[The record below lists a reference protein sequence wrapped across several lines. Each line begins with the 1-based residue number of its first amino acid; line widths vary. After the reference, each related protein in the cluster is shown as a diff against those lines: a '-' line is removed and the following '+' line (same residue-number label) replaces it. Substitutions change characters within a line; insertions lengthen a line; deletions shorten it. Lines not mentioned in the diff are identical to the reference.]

1 MITELINFGESI
13 LPSLLPILDSQ
24 ICYKTHPDIHT
35 GEYYNYCLNLLA
47 EAVLNHIDPVN
58 VIFGDI
64 DFKFE
69 NSNPIIK
76 IDIQP
81 EHTLV
86 KAGGRSVE
94 EVIMGKVKTFE
105 GDNYL
110 VRIPNFKYYS
120 SLDATIEY
128 SIPNIKNI
136 QTAEDTRCLEYAQT
150 SRYIAPVIYE
160 DVNFEDT
167 GKKETITMFSSN
179 PSPRRAS
186 FSSRA
191 NVVNI
196 KDAFSKEELR
206 VVYYNSKILVNV
218 HQTDHHH
225 TFEELRVLPAL
236 CNGVLIISEEVP
248 LKEEI
253 PYSESIIWS
262 SYDRL
267 PETIE
272 KVKENYDYY
281 YKKIFTEKLHN
292 DLVKLQEDNL
302 KNIKDIIKE
311 NL

>member
-1 MITELINFGESI
+1 ML
-13 LPSLLPILDSQ
+13 Q
-24 ICYKTHPDIHT
+24 IVTCNGSTIYYENTPGVYT
-35 GEYYNYCLNLLA
+35 GEYYLYCCRLLV
-47 EAVLNHIDPVN
+47 EAMKECFNKVNIIIGPYHYTFDNNNPV
-58 VIFGDI
+58 VRL
-64 DFKFE
+64 
-69 NSNPIIK
+69 
-76 IDIQP
+76 DIQP

-110 VRIPNFKYYS
+110 VRIPNFNYYS

-136 QTAEDTRCLEYAQT
+136 QTAEDMRYLKYAQT

-206 VVYYNSKILVNV
+206 VVYYNSRILVNV

-281 YKKIFTEKLHN
+281 YKKIFTEKLHS

>member
-1 MITELINFGESI
+1 MINGLEVGNSI
-13 LPSLLPILDSQ
+13 
-24 ICYKTHPDIHT
+24 ICFKSEPDIHT
-35 GEYYNYCLNLLA
+35 KEYHNYCLQLLIN
-47 EAVLNHIDPVN
+47 VVKKINPSLNIL
-58 VIFGDI
+58 FGDFQI
-64 DFKFE
+64 SIK
-69 NSNPIIK
+69 NSNKTIRM
-76 IDIQP
+76 DFQP

-86 KAGGRSVE
+86 KLGGRSVDE
-94 EVIMGKVKTFE
+94 IVWGNVSTKNSNEK
-105 GDNYL
+105 YL
-110 VRIPNFKYYS
+110 VRIPNYGYYS
-120 SLDATIEY
+120 ALDATLEY
-128 SIPNIKNI
+128 SLPNLVNI
-136 QTAEDTRCLEYAQT
+136 GT
-150 SRYIAPVIYE
+150 SINKDFSNYLKKARYIAPVIYE

-206 VVYYNSKILVNV
+206 VVYYNSRILVNV

-281 YKKIFTEKLHN
+281 YKKIFTEKLHS